1 MEESIAK
8 KKFIILISLLG
19 ICIITC
25 TVLYFILGYT
35 AYDLKGH
42 WRICKYTL
50 LGENPFLL
58 IGKKA
63 LTRSVGKIPKG
74 FSTVPWSCVFGG
86 LFYGSFLDLEDAKTY
101 IWLLHFTA
109 YLAVAVVVYRRL
121 RNTYSN
127 KVILLLVLLVGSH
140 FSFMYSLRF
149 GNAGAIICCLIVMSI
164 CMLEDHPWIAGI
176 FMGFAM
182 MKPQIAM
189 IVCFAYL
196 LNRKWMP
203 LFVAAAIDISGWICT
218 SIVTHTS
225 PFELLKGTFSKG
237 TVSNLQYLGLL
248 SFLQNYGMNRN
259 VVLLLNIFIGILF
272 TYILWYYLKKRCKV
286 PKDALILYAPSC
298 AASTFWVYK
307 NGTDYLILAFVAA
320 FFVVMIM
327 KNKMEK
333 SDFTWVLLSVVFLE
347 MSRCAV
353 YFGILLGGK
362 SEAARNMIKSI
373 DGFLIAFVTII
384 LCVLWKKYESNK
396 VL

>member
-1 MEESIAK
+1 MEKSAAK
-8 KKFIILISLLG
+8 NKFIMLVSLLG
-19 ICIITC
+19 ICIFTC

-50 LGENPFLL
+50 LGENPFVL

-63 LTRSVGKIPKG
+63 LMDSVGKIPKG
-74 FSTVPWSCVFGG
+74 FSTVPWSCVFGCV
-86 LFYGSFLDLEDAKTY
+86 FYGGFLDLEAAKKY
-101 IWLLHFTA
+101 IWLLHFAA
-109 YLAVAVVVYRRL
+109 YLATAVVVYRRL
-121 RNTYSN
+121 GSAYSN
-127 KVILLLVLLVGSH
+127 KVILLLMLLVGGH

-164 CMLEDHPWIAGI
+164 CMIDDYPWIAGI
-176 FMGFAM
+176 LMGFAM

-196 LNRKWMP
+196 LNRKWIP
-203 LFVAAAIDISGWICT
+203 LLAAAAIDISGWICT
-218 SIVTHTS
+218 SMVTHTS
-225 PFELLKGTFSKG
+225 PLGLLKGTFSKG
-237 TVSNLQYLGLL
+237 TVSDLQYLGLL
-248 SFLQNYGMNRN
+248 SFLQNYGMDRN
-259 VVLLLNIFIGILF
+259 VVLLLNVFIGILF
-272 TYILWYYLKKRCKV
+272 TYVLWYYLKKHCKV

-327 KNKMEK
+327 EKEMEK
-333 SDFTWVLLSVVFLE
+333 YDFAWSFLSVIFLE

-353 YFGILLGGK
+353 YFGILAGGK
-362 SEAARNMIKSI
+362 SDTVRNTMKSI
-373 DGFLIAFVTII
+373 DGLLIAFVTIV
-384 LCVLWKKYESNK
+384 LCVLWGKYERKEIS
-396 VL
+396 